1 MPAQYKTKSAYFI
14 MRMEQL
20 TALIHNFNTDC
31 HKQYTK
37 VSNYLGN
44 RLDESLKEI
53 ERFYYSDFWTSRF
66 RRRLKEEG
74 FRYYPLELDC
84 ILGAISYLREDTK
97 FKLFNEDSNQNGV
110 SNKDTMIAL
119 NVNLDK
125 DELNDSHINNII
137 MHEFGHRQYNQQEF
151 VFIKYLNE
159 LTIGFPSLYLNQS
172 LEEKDFSYF
181 TNDNEIRQRIIP
193 IVKEMYDNNWTAK
206 EAYELSANLKRDDI
220 KDIFTKDYI
229 IDLLNNIL

>member
-1 MPAQYKTKSAYFI
+1 MNTK
-14 MRMEQL
+14 QL
-20 TALIHNFNTDC
+20 ASLIYNTSC
-31 HKQYTK
+31 HKQYTN
-37 VSNYLGN
+37 VSEYLGGK
-44 RLDESLKEI
+44 LDNSLKEI
-53 ERFYYSDFWTSRF
+53 EQFFYSNFWIARFK
-66 RRRLKEEG
+66 RRLKEEG

-84 ILGAISYLREDTK
+84 ILGAISFLREDTK

-125 DELNDSHINNII
+125 DKLNDSYINNII

-159 LTIGFPSLYLNQS
+159 LTIGSPSLYLNQS
-172 LEEKDFSYF
+172 LEEKDFNYF

-193 IVKEMYDNNWTAK
+193 IVKEMYDNNWMAE
-206 EAYELSANLKRDDI
+206 EAYELSENFKGDDI
-220 KDIFTKDYI
+220 RDIFTKDYI

>member
-1 MPAQYKTKSAYFI
+1 
-14 MRMEQL
+14 ME
-20 TALIHNFNTDC
+20 
-31 HKQYTK
+31 YTK
-37 VSNYLGN
+37 VSSYLEN
-44 RLDESLKEI
+44 KLNNSLKEI

-66 RRRLKEEG
+66 RRRLREEG

-84 ILGAISYLREDTK
+84 ILGAISCLREDTK

-125 DELNDSHINNII
+125 DELNDSYINNII

-159 LTIGFPSLYLNQS
+159 LTIGSPSLYLNQS
-172 LEEKDFSYF
+172 LEEKDFNYF
-181 TNDNEIRQRIIP
+181 TNDNELRQRIIP
-193 IVKEMYDNNWTAK
+193 IVKEMYDNNWTAE

-220 KDIFTKDYI
+220 RDIFTKDYI
-229 IDLLNNIL
+229 INLLNNIL

>member
-1 MPAQYKTKSAYFI
+1 M
-14 MRMEQL
+14 
-20 TALIHNFNTDC
+20 NC

-37 VSNYLGN
+37 VSSYLGSK
-44 RLDESLKEI
+44 LDDSLKEI

-66 RRRLKEEG
+66 KRRLKEEG

-84 ILGAISYLREDTK
+84 ILGAISYLRDNTK
-97 FKLFNEDSNQNGV
+97 FKLFDENQNKNGV
-110 SNKDTMIAL
+110 SNDSTMIAL
-119 NVNLDK
+119 NINMSEEK
-125 DELNDSHINNII
+125 LNDSHINNVI

-159 LTIGFPSLYLNQS
+159 LTIGSPGLYIKNNQT
-172 LEEKDFSYF
+172 LGIEDYPYF
-181 TNDNEIRQRIIP
+181 TNDNELRQRIIP
-193 IVKEMYDNNWTAK
+193 IVKEMYDNDWTAE

-220 KDIFTKDYI
+220 KDIFIKDYI

>member
-1 MPAQYKTKSAYFI
+1 

-37 VSNYLGN
+37 VSSFLGN

-84 ILGAISYLREDTK
+84 ILGATSCLREDTK
-97 FKLFNEDSNQNGV
+97 FKLFDEDPDQNGR
-110 SNKDTMIAL
+110 SNHGTMIAL

-159 LTIGFPSLYLNQS
+159 LTVGSPGLYIKSNQS
-172 LEEKDFSYF
+172 LEDKDFNYF
-181 TNDNEIRQRIIP
+181 TDDNELRQRIIP
-193 IVKEMYDNNWTAK
+193 IIKEMYDNNWTAE
-206 EAYELSANLKRDDI
+206 EAYELSENLKKDDI

-229 IDLLNNIL
+229 IGLLENIL

>member
-1 MPAQYKTKSAYFI
+1 M
-14 MRMEQL
+14 
-20 TALIHNFNTDC
+20 NC

-37 VSNYLGN
+37 VSNYLGSK
-44 RLDESLKEI
+44 LDDSLKEI

-66 RRRLKEEG
+66 KRRLKEEG

-84 ILGAISYLREDTK
+84 ILGAISYLRDNTK
-97 FKLFNEDSNQNGV
+97 FKLFDENQKKNGV
-110 SNKDTMIAL
+110 SNASTMIAL
-119 NVNLDK
+119 NINMSEEK
-125 DELNDSHINNII
+125 LNDSHINNII

-159 LTIGFPSLYLNQS
+159 LVIGSPGLYIKNNQT
-172 LEEKDFSYF
+172 LGIEDYPYF
-181 TNDNEIRQRIIP
+181 TNDNELRQRIIP
-193 IVKEMYDNNWTAK
+193 IVKEMYDNNWTA
-206 EAYELSANLKRDDI
+206 EDAYELSENLRMDDI

>member
-1 MPAQYKTKSAYFI
+1 M
-14 MRMEQL
+14 
-20 TALIHNFNTDC
+20 NC

-37 VSNYLGN
+37 VSNYLGSK
-44 RLDESLKEI
+44 LDDSLKEI

-66 RRRLKEEG
+66 KRRLKEEG

-84 ILGAISYLREDTK
+84 ILGAISYLRDNTK
-97 FKLFNEDSNQNGV
+97 FKLFDENQNKNGV
-110 SNKDTMIAL
+110 SNASTMIAL
-119 NVNLDK
+119 NINMSEEK
-125 DELNDSHINNII
+125 LNDSHINNVI

-159 LTIGFPSLYLNQS
+159 LTIGSPGLYIKNNQT
-172 LEEKDFSYF
+172 LGIEDYPYF
-181 TNDNEIRQRIIP
+181 TDDNELRQRIIP
-193 IVKEMYDNNWTAK
+193 IVKEMYDNNWTAE

-220 KDIFTKDYI
+220 KDIFIKDYI

>member
-1 MPAQYKTKSAYFI
+1 MK
-14 MRMEQL
+14 QL
-20 TALIHNFNTDC
+20 TALINNFNMNC

-37 VSNYLGN
+37 VSDYLGSK
-44 RLDESLKEI
+44 LDDSLKEI

-66 RRRLKEEG
+66 KRRLKEEG

-84 ILGAISYLREDTK
+84 ILGAISYLRDNTK
-97 FKLFNEDSNQNGV
+97 FKLFEENQNKNGV
-110 SNKDTMIAL
+110 SNASTMIAL
-119 NVNLDK
+119 NINMSEEK
-125 DELNDSHINNII
+125 LNDSHINNVI

-159 LTIGFPSLYLNQS
+159 LVIGSPGLYIKNNQT
-172 LEEKDFSYF
+172 LGIEDYPYF
-181 TNDNEIRQRIIP
+181 TNDNELRQRIIP
-193 IVKEMYDNNWTAK
+193 IVKEMYDNNWVAE
-206 EAYELSANLKRDDI
+206 EAYELSKNLEKDDI

>member
-1 MPAQYKTKSAYFI
+1 M
-14 MRMEQL
+14 
-20 TALIHNFNTDC
+20 NC

-37 VSNYLGN
+37 VSNYLGSK
-44 RLDESLKEI
+44 LDDSLKEI

-66 RRRLKEEG
+66 KRRLKEEG

-84 ILGAISYLREDTK
+84 ILGAISYLRDNTK
-97 FKLFNEDSNQNGV
+97 FKLFDENQNKNGV
-110 SNKDTMIAL
+110 SNASTMIAL
-119 NVNLDK
+119 NINMSEEK
-125 DELNDSHINNII
+125 LNDSHINNVI

-159 LTIGFPSLYLNQS
+159 LVIGSPGLYIKNNQT
-172 LEEKDFSYF
+172 LGIEDYPYF
-181 TNDNEIRQRIIP
+181 TNDNELRQRIIP
-193 IVKEMYDNNWTAK
+193 IVKEMYDNDWTAE

-220 KDIFTKDYI
+220 KDIFIKDYI